1 MRTYIS
7 PIGYDSRRVTRPILS
22 NGLDEGDHIIL
33 LRPDADEN
41 DQRARSAIRDV
52 TDFLEEIEPDVQL
65 DTAEITYDDLSGA
78 ALECSDILQAA
89 EGDLI
94 VALTGGAR
102 EILVP
107 FALAAFVH
115 APRIHQTLTFS
126 DVDGR
131 VREWALPVLQAH
143 VPQKAQRTLAV
154 ISEADSPISMPAL
167 TEQIEQ
173 SKSTATRHV
182 DTLAENDAVTT
193 FRDGKTKYAEI
204 TFTGR
209 LLLRAGVQER

>member
-22 NGLDEGDHIIL
+22 NGLDEGDQIIL
-33 LRPDADEN
+33 LRPNTEN
-41 DQRARSAIRDV
+41 DDQRARSAIRDV
-52 TDFLEEIEPDVQL
+52 TDLLEEIEPDVQF
-65 DTAEITYDDLSGA
+65 DKEEITYDDLSSA

-89 EGDLI
+89 DGDLV

-102 EILVP
+102 EILIP
-107 FALAAFVH
+107 FALASFIH

-126 DVDGR
+126 DVDQR
-131 VREWALPVLQAH
+131 VREWSLPVLQAH
-143 VPQKAQRTLAV
+143 VPRKAHQTLAV
-154 ISEADSPISMPAL
+154 IAEADAPLSMSDL

-182 DTLAENDAVTT
+182 ETLAENEVVTT

-204 TFTGR
+204 TFTGE
-209 LLLRAGVQER
+209 LLLRAGA